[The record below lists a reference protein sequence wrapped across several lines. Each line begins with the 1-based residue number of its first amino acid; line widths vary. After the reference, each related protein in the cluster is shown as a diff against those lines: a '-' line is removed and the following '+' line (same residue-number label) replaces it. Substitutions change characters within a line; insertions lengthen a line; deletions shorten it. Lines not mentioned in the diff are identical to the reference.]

1 MYALYRTLA
10 KIYIE
15 LNLNAGA
22 TKIFANFLFTV
33 LRNLLINFSINVNR
47 NSLVWSD
54 LDSNFSAG
62 SRLDLPTQNT
72 HWQTIRPGPTS
83 ARKGTLN
90 LCLVFGWTDI
100 NFVML
105 FILFIWQGAWPQWA
119 NQNVWQCVFGTSQ
132 VGTLIETKSMTKA
145 ISIPYLNLKSHPTL

>member
-1 MYALYRTLA
+1 MYPMYALYRTLA

-47 NSLVWSD
+47 NSLVWRD

-72 HWQTIRPGPTS
+72 H
-83 ARKGTLN
+83 
-90 LCLVFGWTDI
+90 
-100 NFVML
+100 
-105 FILFIWQGAWPQWA
+105 
-119 NQNVWQCVFGTSQ
+119 
-132 VGTLIETKSMTKA
+132 
-145 ISIPYLNLKSHPTL
+145 